1 MPPATS
7 PTEPPHA
14 PQPGGPRAPRFPLR
28 WLDIPWLGGMRVAP
42 WFLLAALLVVTLAA
56 VGAGWVQGRPDRL
69 DYATRAFQISGTQ
82 AQLTFDVEKS
92 PNAVAQCTV
101 RARSRDNQ
109 IVGRRTDIVVGP
121 ATNGQRVTTVKVT
134 VTTSQEANVVEVED
148 CQITRAG

>member
-1 MPPATS
+1 
-7 PTEPPHA
+7 
-14 PQPGGPRAPRFPLR
+14 
-28 WLDIPWLGGMRVAP
+28 MRVAP